1 MWGEAGWWRP
11 KLMWGEAGWWRPKL
25 MWGEAGWWRP
35 KLMWGEAGW
44 WRPKLMWGEAG
55 WWRPK
60 LIFISVR
67 GSFAANWNLSYK
79 RENLSE
85 VDKIC
90 QHCSHREYSSHSNTH
105 IHTLYMYIKTICIKH
120 ILYNSILQVFIFY
133 YFLVHLYYPLHMH
146 IYYTIYIHISF
157 RMQSLSLYPIK
168 N

>member
-1 MWGEAGWWRP
+1 MLREAGWWRP
-11 KLMWGEAGWWRPKL
+11 KLMWGEAGWRRLKL

-35 KLMWGEAGW
+35 ELMWGEAGW
-44 WRPKLMWGEAG
+44 WRPELMWGEAGLWRPQLMWEEAG

-67 GSFAANWNLSYK
+67 GSFAANWNLSWK

-105 IHTLYMYIKTICIKH
+105 TYALRVYKTICICMF
-120 ILYNSILQVFIFY
+120 YNTVYYRFFVFCFFSASLQSFI
-133 YFLVHLYYPLHMH
+133 
-146 IYYTIYIHISF
+146 
-157 RMQSLSLYPIK
+157 
-168 N
+168 NA